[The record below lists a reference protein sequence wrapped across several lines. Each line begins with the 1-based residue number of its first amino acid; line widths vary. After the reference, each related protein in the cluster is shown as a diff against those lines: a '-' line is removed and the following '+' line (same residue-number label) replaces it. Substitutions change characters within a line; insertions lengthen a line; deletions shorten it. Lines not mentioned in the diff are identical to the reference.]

1 MQDFHYNVFKN
12 KYGDKTEKLLT
23 ETDSLMYKTEIE
35 NIYESLNKV
44 KKLFGFSNYSK
55 DSKYY
60 SGTNN
65 LVVGKKKDK
74 TSDMSIK
81 DFVRL

>member
-12 KYGDKTEKLLT
+12 KYRGKTKRLLT
-23 ETDSLMYKTEIE
+23 DTESLMYKTEIE
-35 NIYESLNKV
+35 NVYESLNKV
-44 KKLFGFSNYSK
+44 EKLFGFNNYSK
-55 DSKYY
+55 NSKYY
-60 SGTNN
+60 SGANN